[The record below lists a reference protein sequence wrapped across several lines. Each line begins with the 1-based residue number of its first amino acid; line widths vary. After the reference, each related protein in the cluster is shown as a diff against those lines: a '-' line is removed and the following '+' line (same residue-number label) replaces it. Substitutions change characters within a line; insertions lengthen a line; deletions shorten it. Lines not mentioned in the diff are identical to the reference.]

1 MGPPTVNT
9 PAVQAEAS
17 FLPSLGSP
25 GNSQLQGATYLPVP
39 SSNEFAGYP
48 GSRSAG
54 SSVIGDSR
62 SNSPYPDSSLLG
74 QNSSRSSSA
83 QPRVMNWSPTPME
96 WSADRQ
102 NTFNMWIARLTALAG
117 LPLCWIENPEFIL
130 FCQEFVHPAA
140 IVPGRKA
147 MTNRILPTLKRDF
160 RKRAQ
165 AVIRKGATATIQSD
179 GWSAINDHHLN
190 AFMMT
195 VEKKVCNV
203 MHS

>member
-1 MGPPTVNT
+1 M
-9 PAVQAEAS
+9 
-17 FLPSLGSP
+17 
-25 GNSQLQGATYLPVP
+25 
-39 SSNEFAGYP
+39 
-48 GSRSAG
+48 R
-54 SSVIGDSR
+54 
-62 SNSPYPDSSLLG
+62 
-74 QNSSRSSSA
+74 
-83 QPRVMNWSPTPME
+83 
-96 WSADRQ
+96 
-102 NTFNMWIARLTALAG
+102 IARLTASAG